1 MPLSFRRSC
10 RFLPVPVSGT
20 TQVAVLSGLIAAL
33 VLASLLPVAAN
44 DDAVAPEIRSVGIA
58 KRDITPDHPIRLSGF
73 GFRREESEG
82 VLIPIYARAIAIGGD
97 SESPALLL
105 TIDSTGVSSD
115 LVNQLAARLKPRG
128 ISPER
133 LAVTA
138 THSHTAPMI
147 DGVLPTLFGEP
158 VPPAHREH
166 IQQYTVKLLDDL
178 EQVCL
183 AALADRQ
190 PATLS
195 WGRGEVAFAKNRR
208 AVDGPRDHGLPV
220 LVVRSPDGAVRGV
233 IATYACHAVTLSH
246 NLIGG
251 DWPGFACDA
260 LERAIPGCIAMVS
273 IGCGADQNPL
283 SGVTGDKVDVA
294 RMQGL
299 ELASEVQRLLK
310 GYLAPVRG
318 PVATSSESFA
328 LPLAPV
334 PPREHWV
341 ERQKTGSY
349 IGYHAT
355 VQLEQLDRGEALPT
369 EVDYSIQ
376 TWSFGDDLHMVF
388 LPGEVVVDYAMHLRR
403 KLDPDRLWVHAYAND
418 TPCYIP
424 SERVLQEGGYEG
436 ATAMTYY
443 NWPAPFAAGLE
454 QTIVE
459 SVLRHTPAAFN
470 RTPAVHDNKND
481 GLSPQQSMRRIEFS
495 TPVDLQLVAAEPL
508 IADPVAI
515 DFAADGTLWV
525 CEMHDY
531 PSGLQGNFEAGGRV
545 RRLIDDNGD
554 GIYDRS
560 TIFLKDLPFPTGV
573 TAHGKGVLV
582 CAAPDILYAEDTDG
596 DGLADRREV
605 VVTGFGT
612 ENYQARV
619 NSLTWGMD
627 GWYYGAC
634 GLFGG
639 DIHSPKRNETI
650 ALGHRDFRLKPD
662 EGLLEPMPGRTQQ
675 GLALSDAGDRFGCS
689 NGNPLF
695 HYPFFDVS
703 TRSGLK
709 VPPATRTVATENDP
723 FQLFPLRD
731 DYQLFKLSG
740 PAGRVTAACG
750 LGFYRDGWLG
760 PEFAGNSFTCE
771 PVNLVVHRRQ
781 LSESGLTFAARRAPE
796 DASSEFL
803 RSSDNH
809 FRPVQ
814 SRTGPDGCLW
824 IVDMSRGVIEH
835 PRWIPE
841 EVRETLDIRAGDR
854 RGRIYRVRP
863 TNGETRPVPKLET
876 ATNAELI
883 AALNSPNG
891 IVRDLAQLQILRRDI
906 DVLAPLLLDYAR
918 NPDGHPAGRSA
929 AIWSLAIANRLDE
942 SSLKAAIT
950 SPSSFLRQQAAR
962 ILARSENIP
971 PFADSLLLTL
981 RDETDNRV
989 LAEAIAAAH
998 RLEQPA
1004 IAELVR
1010 HWYRAHG
1017 ENADLAFLILRG
1029 IREPNWN
1036 DFVTQLAPALAEA
1049 PTLWQPVF
1057 QMSLASGNAAAIREL
1072 TLPQLRAAKENPV
1085 NWSLV
1090 ESLAVSADRW
1100 NKDASENAEL
1110 AALVREKVDQARALF
1125 TADDTSEPL
1134 RIQVAGLLTTQ
1145 PGELST
1151 DREQLLERLS
1161 PRSSQRLQE
1170 RIVEVLSR
1178 QSTPELF
1185 SQLVERWVG
1194 FTPQFRRHLVER
1206 WLTRPA
1212 DTRLVLNAIAEERL
1226 PANQFDASLRERF
1239 LNHPDAGIRERA
1251 GALLRD
1257 SSQPG
1262 RGEVLASY
1270 ASVLTQV
1277 GNIERGR
1284 QLYDKRC
1291 ANCHQWEGKGHAV
1304 GPNLGESRNK
1314 PWQALLNAVLDPN
1327 QAVDQRY
1334 IAYAAATGDGLTH
1347 QGLLTDE
1354 ADDAITLLA
1363 AEAKSV
1369 RIERSN
1375 LDDLVS
1381 SNRSLMPEGF
1391 ERDLSPQDLADI
1403 FALVTQRDRAEDAPT
1418 AAEIAGQILDDAR
1431 PGPEREALIAK
1442 AAAQSAELL
1451 EAMTRDL
1458 PAGNEAE
1465 EYRRIPWIWRVT
1477 IAAGKRDQKEEL
1489 DRLLRVS
1496 LPQPGQPL
1504 RDWQAVVI
1512 GGGLINGITQAGAWP
1527 HERILEVI
1535 GNDRELKARWEHSI
1549 RESFVMSDN
1558 KNVRNGTRYDALRMV
1573 AMAGWSSAEKALTR
1587 YLSSDV
1593 DGELQ
1598 MGAVSGTG
1606 DVPDPLA
1613 TEALIKA
1620 WPGLK
1625 ANNRKLA
1632 LEALLRST
1640 SRRMAL
1646 QEAMRNGQIPEAD
1659 IPPAVREKLTES
1671 VP

>member
-1 MPLSFRRSC
+1 MSLSFRCSC
-10 RFLPVPVSGT
+10 RFLSTHVSSITPVARLWSLLAAFAVS
-20 TQVAVLSGLIAAL
+20 
-33 VLASLLPVAAN
+33 ASLPVIAE
-44 DDAVAPEIRSVGIA
+44 DAVAPESRLVGIA

-82 VLIPIYARAIAIGGD
+82 VLIPIYARAIAIGSD
-97 SESPALLL
+97 FESPAILL
-105 TIDSTGVSSD
+105 TIDSTGVSRN

-133 LAVTA
+133 LAVTT
-138 THSHTAPMI
+138 THTHTAPMI
-147 DGVLPTLFGEP
+147 DDVLPTLFGEP
-158 VPPAHREH
+158 IPPAHREH

-195 WGRGEVAFAKNRR
+195 WGRGEATFAKNRR

-220 LVVRSPDGAVRGV
+220 LLIRSSEGAVRGV
-233 IATYACHAVTLSH
+233 LATYACHAVTLSH

-299 ELASEVQRLLK
+299 ELADEVLRLLK

-318 PVATSSESFA
+318 PVTASSESFA

-334 PPREHWV
+334 PSREHWV

-369 EVDYSIQ
+369 EVDYSVQ
-376 TWSFGDDLHMVF
+376 RWSFGDDLHMVF
-388 LPGEVVVDYAMHLRR
+388 LPGEVVVDYALHLRR
-403 KLDPDRLWVHAYAND
+403 KIDPDRLWVHAYAND

-424 SERVLQEGGYEG
+424 SERVLKEGGYEG
-436 ATAMTYY
+436 ASAMTYY

-454 QTIVE
+454 ETIVAA
-459 SVLRHTPAAFN
+459 VLRQTPASLQ
-470 RTPAVHDNKND
+470 RSPAAKDNTND
-481 GLSPQQSMRRIEFS
+481 GLSPRQSMRRIEFS

-515 DFAADGTLWV
+515 DFAADGSLWV
-525 CEMHDY
+525 CEMNDY
-531 PSGLQGNFEAGGRV
+531 PSGLKGNFEAGGRV
-545 RRLIDDNGD
+545 RHLIDDNGD

-560 TIFLKDLPFPTGV
+560 TIFLRDLPFPTGV
-573 TAHGKGVLV
+573 TAHGKGVLI

-596 DGLADRREV
+596 DGVADRREV

-627 GWYYGAC
+627 GWYYGSC

-675 GLALSDAGDRFGCS
+675 GLALTDAGDRLGCH
-689 NGNPLF
+689 NGNAIL
-695 HYPFFDVS
+695 HYPFQDVS
-703 TRSGLK
+703 TRPGLSLPPTTRSIASGD
-709 VPPATRTVATENDP
+709 DP
-723 FQLFPLRD
+723 YQIFPIRSD
-731 DYQLFKLSG
+731 FQLFKLSG
-740 PAGRVTAACG
+740 PAGRLTAACG
-750 LGFYRDGWLG
+750 LGIYRDDWLG
-760 PEFAGNSFTCE
+760 AAFGGNSFTCE
-771 PVNLVVHRRQ
+771 PVNLLVHRRQ
-781 LSESGLTFAARRAPE
+781 LSPSGLSFAAHRASE
-796 DASSEFL
+796 EASSEFL
-803 RSSDNH
+803 RSTDNY

-814 SRTGPDGCLW
+814 ARTGPDGCLW

-863 TNGETRPVPKLET
+863 TNGETRQVPKLET
-876 ATNAELI
+876 ATDAELI

-891 IVRDLAQLQILRRDI
+891 IVRDLAQQQILRRDI

-929 AIWSLAIANRLDE
+929 AFWSLAIANRLEE
-942 SSLKAAIT
+942 SSLQAAIT

-962 ILARSENIP
+962 ILARSAEIP
-971 PFADSLLLTL
+971 PFAESLLLTL
-981 RDETDNRV
+981 RNETDDRV
-989 LAEAIAAAH
+989 LAEVIAAAH
-998 RLEQPA
+998 RLDQPA

-1036 DFVTQLAPALAEA
+1036 DFVTQLAPALAET

-1057 QMSLASGNAAAIREL
+1057 QISLASGNAAAIREL
-1072 TLPQLRAAKENPV
+1072 TLPQLRAANENNV

-1090 ESLAVSADRW
+1090 ESLAVSRNRW
-1100 NKDASENAEL
+1100 KIDASENAEL
-1110 AALVREKVDQARALF
+1110 AALVREKVGQARDLF
-1125 TADDTSEPL
+1125 VADDTAEPL
-1134 RIQVAGLLTTQ
+1134 RIQVAGLLTTE
-1145 PGELST
+1145 PRELST
-1151 DREQLLERLS
+1151 DRSQLLERLS

-1170 RIVEVLSR
+1170 RIVDVLSR
-1178 QSTPELF
+1178 HSTPELF

-1212 DTRLVLNAIAEERL
+1212 DTRLVLDAIAEKRL
-1226 PANQFDASLRERF
+1226 PANQFDAALRERF
-1239 LNHPDAGIRERA
+1239 LNHPDADIRERA
-1251 GALLRD
+1251 GTLLRD
-1257 SSQPG
+1257 SNQPG
-1262 RGEVLASY
+1262 RGEILASY

-1277 GNIERGR
+1277 GDTERGR

-1403 FALVTQRDRAEDAPT
+1403 FALVTQRDRAEDAPA

-1558 KNVRNGTRYDALRMV
+1558 TNVRNGTRYDALRMV
-1573 AMAGWSSAEKALTR
+1573 AMAGWSSADKTLSR
-1587 YLSSDV
+1587 YLAADV
-1593 DGELQ
+1593 DAELQ

-1646 QEAMRNGQIPEAD
+1646 QEAVRTGQIPEAD
-1659 IPPAVREKLTES
+1659 VPPAVREKLTES
-1671 VP
+1671 AP